1 MARFVGTYVNKVDRK
16 GRVSVPADFR
26 AALAE
31 DAFAG
36 VVCLPAFTHAA
47 LEGGG
52 LDLLEQAESLIEG
65 LDPYAPERDAFS
77 IAILAEA
84 RKLPF
89 DADGRVLLPE
99 EFRAHAG
106 ITEHAAFAGL
116 GGRFHIWE
124 PAAFEAMRAD
134 ARRIALEKRG
144 ALSRR
149 GKAEA

>member
-1 MARFVGTYVNKVDRK
+1 MARFVGTYVNRVDRK
-16 GRVSVPADFR
+16 GRVSVPAEFR

-31 DAFAG
+31 DAFPG

-52 LDLLEQAESLIEG
+52 LDLLEQAEALIDG

-84 RKLPF
+84 RKLTF
-89 DADGRVLLPE
+89 DAEGRILLPE

-106 ITEHAAFAGL
+106 ITEQAAFAGL

-124 PAAFEAMRAD
+124 PSAFEAMRAE
-134 ARRIALEKRG
+134 ARQIALEKRG
-144 ALSRR
+144 LLTRS
-149 GKAEA
+149 GKGSA